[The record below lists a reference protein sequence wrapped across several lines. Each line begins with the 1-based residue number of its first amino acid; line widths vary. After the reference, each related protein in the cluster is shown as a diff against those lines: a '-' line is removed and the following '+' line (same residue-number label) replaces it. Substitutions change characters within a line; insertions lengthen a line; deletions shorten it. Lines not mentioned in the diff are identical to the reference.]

1 MRRTSFGALMVA
13 APLLS
18 VSVSCSAQQS
28 SDAPVI
34 HQWSAR
40 MTLIEHRDTLT
51 IIHVR
56 DASEVA
62 GPPADTSVYLFTSD
76 TTGVRLRPKMD
87 KPLPTH
93 LVRLLRQWVVLAKKQ
108 EEVEKNTGLALHNH

>member
-1 MRRTSFGALMVA
+1 MRRTSFGALVVA
-13 APLLS
+13 ALLLS

-34 HQWSAR
+34 HHWSGR

-62 GPPADTSVYLFTSD
+62 GPPDTSVYLFTSD

-93 LVRLLRQWVVLAKKQ
+93 LVRLLRQYVVLAKRQ